1 MRKPVI
7 TKTVFAQTFGDVPV
21 SCLNLSVK
29 AANFLENGRIYTM
42 NDLYARIDQID
53 GFQNSTPMR
62 QERNR
67 EIHKAFEDWAEQCPS
82 ACDSL
87 RPDDSMVSV
96 VKRLSTIIPFSTAQ
110 KNSCFSM
117 QDCIDGIIAL
127 AWEDISDYDEYP
139 EPFRIVFQFGERIDS
154 VTEKL
159 FQRNESFNDDNA
171 TDEENEEETP
181 DSEPEEDTPF

>member
-1 MRKPVI
+1 MKNNKNLYLVYIEPI
-7 TKTVFAQTFGDVPV
+7 GLNFNNEWEYEFLFSDSPDTVWG
-21 SCLNLSVK
+21 
-29 AANFLENGRIYTM
+29 
-42 NDLYARIDQID
+42 
-53 GFQNSTPMR
+53 
-62 QERNR
+62 
-67 EIHKAFEDWAEQCPS
+67 EDWAEQCPS

-87 RPDDSMVSV
+87 RPADSMVSV
-96 VKRLSTIIPFSTAQ
+96 VKRLSTMIPFSTAQ

-171 TDEENEEETP
+171 ADEENEEETP